1 MQNPF
6 EDPDGRYLV
15 LINDEE
21 QYSLWPSFIAVPDG
35 WKIAKDESSRQ
46 ECLDYINEN
55 WVDMRPRSLRES
67 MDSAAS

>member
-6 EDPDGRYLV
+6 DSDGTYLV

-21 QYSLWPSFIAVPDG
+21 QYSLWPSFCAVPDG
-35 WKIAKDESSRQ
+35 WTIAREESSRQ
-46 ECLDYINEN
+46 DCLDYINAT

-67 MDSAAS
+67 MQSRPS